1 MKCFGIFILWWP
13 TLFNTF
19 HVTGFIPSS
28 LATNITINQ
37 SQIVAC
43 NDGLHDNQT
52 KNKTTKPTTSSSTT
66 VTPLTTTEVTLQTT
80 LGTTT
85 ATPLTM
91 TKTSSVDQT
100 TKPTTSSSTTVTP
113 LTTTEVTLETTLGT
127 ADAKKAIEDLSL
139 DLTNKHYNDNDAL
152 RNIEN
157 LEQTLEKTDVNETT
171 YLSSDVVDVLLYK
184 NTDDFKGLEIQANNT
199 EARVNAS
206 VLNIKVKIRIPTE
219 FNLQKNDKVVFSM
232 ITLPNNTF
240 TTTHSLYENLLVGL
254 SVAGKNISGL
264 RDRVSISIYLTTR
277 LMKSQTLKCV
287 FLDTT
292 SDLTDISSNGCETL
306 WGDNQQCITCS
317 CDHLTYFA
325 VLMVSA
331 DLSPKDA
338 EILFYITYI
347 GCSISLFGL
356 VVTVLFFISK
366 RKLRAD
372 DSKKIHISLAVALI
386 LLNVH
391 FLSSQA
397 AAASSSTELCLYV
410 ALLLHYSL
418 LASFTWMALEG
429 FHLYLLLVKVFNIYV
444 RRYLLKLSVVGW
456 GLPAVIVSVVAI
468 INKDIYGRTS
478 VDSSNR
484 TEVCY
489 ITDDNVKM
497 VTTVGVFVLVFIFNV
512 IMLGVVIK
520 WFMGLYIRKQRSQ
533 SERNATKNKICT
545 LLVLM
550 VLLGLTWGLIFFSLG
565 QVNTP
570 VLYIFCIVNCL
581 QGFFIFFYFVLTLKN
596 TKDSAT
602 MPSTDIQSHCPKT

>member
-13 TLFNTF
+13 TLFIAF
-19 HVTGFIPSS
+19 HVTGRIPSS

-43 NDGLHDNQT
+43 NDGLRHNQT
-52 KNKTTKPTTSSSTT
+52 KNKTTKLTTSSSTT

-80 LGTTT
+80 LATTT
-85 ATPLTM
+85 ATPLKT
-91 TKTSSVDQT
+91 TKTSS
-100 TKPTTSSSTTVTP
+100 
-113 LTTTEVTLETTLGT
+113 GT

-139 DLTNKHYNDNDAL
+139 DLKNKDYDYNNIVRD
-152 RNIEN
+152 IEN

-171 YLSSDVVDVLLYK
+171 YLSSDVVNVLLYK

-199 EARVNAS
+199 EAKVNAS

-232 ITLPNNTF
+232 ITLPNNIDELLTSDGSFRQIF

-254 SVAGKNISGL
+254 SVAGKKISGL

-287 FLDTT
+287 FLNTT
-292 SDLTDISSNGCETL
+292 SNLTDFSSNGCERF
-306 WGDNQQCITCS
+306 WDDNQQYITCS

-331 DLSPKDA
+331 DLSQKDA

-347 GCSISLFGL
+347 GCGISLFAL
-356 VVTVLFFISK
+356 VVTVVLFITT

-386 LLNVH
+386 FLNVH
-391 FLSSQA
+391 FLPSQVV
-397 AAASSSTELCLYV
+397 AASSSTELCLYV

-429 FHLYLLLVKVFNIYV
+429 FHLYLVLVKVFNIYM

-456 GLPAVIVSVVAI
+456 GLLAVIVTITVI
-468 INKDIYGRTS
+468 IRNDIYGRGPLN
-478 VDSSNR
+478 VSN
-484 TEVCY
+484 TNETTICY
-489 ITDDNVKM
+489 IKDDTAKM
-497 VTTVGVFVLVFIFNV
+497 VTTLGLFSVVFLFNV
-512 IMLGVVIK
+512 IMFGLTIK
-520 WFMGLYIRKQRSQ
+520 WYMGGDVNKQHGQRRHHQ
-533 SERNATKNKICT
+533 AKQEICT
-545 LLVLM
+545 LLTLT
-550 VLLGLTWGLIFFSLG
+550 VLLGLAWCLIFFSFGHLE
-565 QVNTP
+565 TP
-570 VLYIFCIVNCL
+570 GLYSFCILNSL
-581 QGFFIFFYFVLTLKN
+581 QGFSISIYFVLSWKRSKEVELGTGKSSSE
-596 TKDSAT
+596 TKS
-602 MPSTDIQSHCPKT
+602 SKI